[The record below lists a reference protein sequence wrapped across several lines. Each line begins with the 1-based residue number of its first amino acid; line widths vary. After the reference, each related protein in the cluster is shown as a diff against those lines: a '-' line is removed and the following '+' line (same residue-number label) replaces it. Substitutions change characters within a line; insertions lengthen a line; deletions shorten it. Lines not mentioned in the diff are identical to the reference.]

1 MAKLAKAKKLAIYGK
16 EARQYIDELSDVTE
30 QPIIV
35 MDGFDAAIVGV
46 TEIHHTPV
54 VVYSYQMMID
64 VLMVRDQMSE
74 DDAAEYIDYNCFQS
88 GPGYPLIIHHDSL
101 PIAFRICVSPEQQVS
116 HDERQL
122 ALPL

>member
-16 EARQYIDELSDVTE
+16 EARDYIDELSDVTE

-46 TEIHHTPV
+46 TEINHTPV
-54 VVYSYQMMID
+54 VVYSYQMMLD

-88 GPGYPLIIHHDSL
+88 SPGYPLILHPDPL
-101 PIAFRICVSPEQQVS
+101 PIAFRICVSQEQEAFR
-116 HDERQL
+116 DEIGR
-122 ALPL
+122 AHV